1 MGQRTTLAG
10 MLADHGMRP
19 VDAAPV
25 TSAPALIDIEAQIA
39 TLEQLDPGNPSLPQ
53 LRAAVGRGDL
63 TQAKGLL
70 GGLDNGTNWGKW
82 LAAIVAIAG
91 IAALLWF
98 WYDRKKKKRPI
109 MRRNDDPADDDFGED
124 YDGNDY

>member
-1 MGQRTTLAG
+1 

-39 TLEQLDPGNPSLPQ
+39 TLEQLDPGNPALPQ

-63 TQAKGLL
+63 HAAKGLL

-82 LAAIVAIAG
+82 LTAILAVAG
-91 IAALLWF
+91 VAALLWL
-98 WYDRKKKKRPI
+98 WYAQRKKKKRRPSW
-109 MRRNDDPADDDFGED
+109 RRNDDTDDEDFGAV
-124 YDGNDY
+124 YDGNDFEGE